1 MHHSWDKIFR
11 LKRRKVLIY
20 VKDIHG
26 GTGRFIESL
35 VTLAQRDKRYFK
47 NIDFKIVSN
56 VDGRSLNLRIKKLSA
71 NLTAYKFLSIRG
83 IFKSLFNFIELYKLA
98 YQYRPD
104 VIFSLDIYANVI
116 TLILNYFLKKKVKLI
131 TSTHINLTEY
141 IESRKNS
148 CFTYISTLAI
158 KKLYNFSDIHLAPS
172 VELKTQ
178 LINTF
183 KIDSNKIMSIPYP
196 VDIKN
201 IKHLSKILQGS
212 HMDIKRRK
220 NILNILSMGRF
231 EDQKGFD
238 ILLESISEIK
248 AHFPKVLKHIH
259 IYILGKGKQK
269 KKFEEFIK
277 HNNLKDKITLLKW
290 KNNPFPVLKMA
301 DIFVFVSNYECF
313 PNVLLEAQA
322 LSIPIISSDVDFGP
336 REILNYGQYGILLK
350 NRSAS
355 EVMRNIIKLS
365 KNDIFRKT
373 MKLNSTFAINRYS
386 WRTLRSKYRQL
397 LYSSK

>member
-56 VDGRSLNLRIKKLSA
+56 VDGRSLNLRIKKLST
-71 NLTAYKFLSIRG
+71 NLTIHKSLSISG
-83 IFKSLFNFIELYKLA
+83 VFKSLFNFIELYKLA
-98 YQYRPD
+98 CQYKPD
-104 VIFSLDIYANVI
+104 VIFSLDIYANI
-116 TLILNYFLKKKVKLI
+116 TILILNLFLKKKAKLI

-141 IESRKNS
+141 IESRTS
-148 CFTYISTLAI
+148 SLFSYISTLAI

-172 VELKTQ
+172 VELKKQ
-178 LINTF
+178 LVNTY
-183 KIDSNKIMSIPYP
+183 KIDSNKITSIPYP
-196 VDIKN
+196 VDVKKIKY
-201 IKHLSKILQGS
+201 LSKTLQGN
-212 HMDIKRRK
+212 HKDIKRK
-220 NILNILSMGRF
+220 TNILNILSMGRF
-231 EDQKGFD
+231 EAQKGFD
-238 ILLESISEIK
+238 MLLESISEIK
-248 AHFPKVLKHIH
+248 AHFPKELERIH

-269 KKFEEFIK
+269 EKYKEFIK
-277 HNNLKDKITLLKW
+277 NNHLNDKVTLLKW
-290 KNNPFPVLKMA
+290 TNNPFPILKMA

-322 LSIPIISSDVDFGP
+322 LSVPTISSDVDFGP
-336 REILNYGQYGILLK
+336 REILDYGQYGVLLK
-350 NRSAS
+350 DRSAS
-355 EVMRNIIKLS
+355 EIMRNIIKLS
-365 KNDIFRKT
+365 KNGILRKE
-373 MKLNSTFAINRYS
+373 MKLNSISAINRYS
-386 WRTLRSKYRQL
+386 WRTLRSEYRRL